1 MRFLLGLI
9 ILISFDFKADER
21 DGLPELATEEQ
32 KRELQA
38 RRSKVLTASTARRV
52 QKIVEGLDEA
62 GQLEEAKTLL
72 LKDKKTAEANLK
84 DKQID
89 AVIKETD
96 AELAQLRNRVSSL
109 NSYDRSM
116 FYYYQAYINLAY
128 KDNLVGARND
138 YLNLIKEKDAQPRI
152 KLSSYYTVAQL
163 YLSDEDFDNGIKY
176 LKLWFK
182 TTDEVTAQA
191 YVLLGQAYFLQDQ
204 FQKAYNVMME
214 AKRISDETGTTF
226 RENWFSILLATMGEL
241 T

>member
-1 MRFLLGLI
+1 M
-9 ILISFDFKADER
+9 
-21 DGLPELATEEQ
+21 
-32 KRELQA
+32 
-38 RRSKVLTASTARRV
+38 
-52 QKIVEGLDEA
+52 
-62 GQLEEAKTLL
+62 
-72 LKDKKTAEANLK
+72 
-84 DKQID
+84 
-89 AVIKETD
+89 
-96 AELAQLRNRVSSL
+96 
-109 NSYDRSM
+109 
-116 FYYYQAYINLAY
+116 
-128 KDNLVGARND
+128 VGARND

-152 KLSSYYTVAQL
+152 QLSSYYTVSQL

-241 T
+241 NLKKEQIPYYEEVLELYPKKRYFVNLAGLYNELDRSRDYTSLLKTAY